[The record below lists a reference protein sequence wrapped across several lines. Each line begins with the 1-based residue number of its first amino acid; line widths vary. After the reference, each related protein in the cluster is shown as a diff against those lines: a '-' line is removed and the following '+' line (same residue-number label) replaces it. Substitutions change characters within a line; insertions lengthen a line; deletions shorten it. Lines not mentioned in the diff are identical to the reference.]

1 MTSPVKRQYRS
12 PARERAAAQTRAT
25 IREAAARLF
34 VEQGYALTTMR
45 HVADE
50 AEVSERTVYLVFP
63 TKLDLFGEVIG
74 VAMAGDDRPIP
85 IAQRPEFREA
95 LDEQDGA
102 RALELSVDGAA
113 ALLER
118 AGAVI
123 MAGYESAGADEGL
136 RAAARGGEAAR
147 AQDLRMVAQALATH
161 GALRPELSVD
171 EATDILLALA
181 SPQVHQMLR
190 RDRGRSLGEYKRV
203 IRIALQSALLAG
215 HHDGNAVDPTS
226 RTE

>member
-1 MTSPVKRQYRS
+1 MRRHRLGSRS
-12 PARERAAAQTRAT
+12 AKPQRG
-25 IREAAARLF
+25 LF

-102 RALELSVDGAA
+102 RALELSVDGAV

-136 RAAARGGEAAR
+136 RTAARGGEAAR

-161 GALRPELSVD
+161 GAF
-171 EATDILLALA
+171 A
-181 SPQVHQMLR
+181 
-190 RDRGRSLGEYKRV
+190 RS
-203 IRIALQSALLAG
+203 
-215 HHDGNAVDPTS
+215 
-226 RTE
+226 